1 MSNCGGCGVC
11 RMPDAIG
18 TNTTAIITIKITP
31 GGAITP
37 SKVKKLAAKAA
48 DTVHDTLA
56 DECAVIQHTWA
67 IYEGAKE

>member
-1 MSNCGGCGVC
+1 MSCGGCDRC
-11 RMPDAIG
+11 KMPDAVG
-18 TNTTAIITIKITP
+18 TDTTAIITIKITP

-37 SKVKKLAAKAA
+37 AKVKKLAAKAA

-56 DECAVIQHTWA
+56 DEYAVIQHTWA

>member
-1 MSNCGGCGVC
+1 MTCEGCGRCNAV
-11 RMPDAIG
+11 G
-18 TNTTAIITIKITP
+18 TDTTAIITIKITP

>member
-1 MSNCGGCGVC
+1 MTCEGCGSCRMSNAEVT
-11 RMPDAIG
+11 D
-18 TNTTAIITIKITP
+18 TVIITIRIRP
-31 GGAITP
+31 GDTIPPA
-37 SKVKKLAAKAA
+37 KVKKLAAKAA